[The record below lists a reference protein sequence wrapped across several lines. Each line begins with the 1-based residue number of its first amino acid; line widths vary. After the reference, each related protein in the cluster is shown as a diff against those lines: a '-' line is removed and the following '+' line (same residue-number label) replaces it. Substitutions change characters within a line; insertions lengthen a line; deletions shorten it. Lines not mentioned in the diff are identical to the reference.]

1 METQKTKMKLKS
13 LWSSAMALNGSVAV
27 WRCPREDKIHF
38 LVDLSESPSKGRID
52 LKNTKS
58 GFL

>member
-27 WRCPREDKIHF
+27 WRCPREDEIHF
-38 LVDLSESPSKGRID
+38 LVDLS
-52 LKNTKS
+52 
-58 GFL
+58 